1 MHHHNADKCLSL
13 HNVTECGN
21 IAPTKQI
28 PFHTKPKDTK
38 YKKKRNMATKCANDP
53 KYQVNLKPIFQ
64 FTIITKDNRTLPNIL
79 TFELQALMS
88 ITC

>member
-53 KYQVNLKPIFQ
+53 N
-64 FTIITKDNRTLPNIL
+64 
-79 TFELQALMS
+79 S
-88 ITC
+88 